1 MSGNSSRAGSPFHW
15 GPGLINVAVITL
27 IIFAASFLP
36 SDTSLSELR
45 KTGILKVC
53 APYDAPPLVT
63 SNPNQPG
70 YDIELLAEAASRLGL
85 RLSINRNPVIGAD
98 FNARNWG
105 ITRSQCELVAGGV
118 IDTPATRGFLHTVPT
133 DIETG
138 WVMIAIPGDMPA
150 LAAGRRV
157 GILPGASG
165 LDRTALSRVLRAENI
180 DIALMRTPAQLRES
194 ILNDTI
200 DFGITDRF
208 AAANIADGLKLIWL
222 THPDLPRYSLAIGGW
237 KGDSSLHRALRKQIG
252 DMRDDGTL
260 RAMRDHYALIEPE
273 SL

>member
-1 MSGNSSRAGSPFHW
+1 MNGKARLAGSPFRW
-15 GPGLINVAVITL
+15 GPGLINIAVITL

-36 SDTSLSELR
+36 SDTSLSQLR
-45 KTGILKVC
+45 KSGILKVC
-53 APYDAPPLVT
+53 APYDAAPLVT
-63 SNPNQPG
+63 SDPNQPG

-85 RLSINRNPVIGAD
+85 RLSINRNPAIGAD

-138 WVMIAIPGDMPA
+138 WVMIAKPGDMPA
-150 LAAGRRV
+150 LAGSRV

-165 LDRTALSRVLRAENI
+165 LDRTALSRVLRAENVDTSLI
-180 DIALMRTPAQLRES
+180 RAPAQLRES
-194 ILNDTI
+194 IENDTI

-208 AAANIADGLKLIWL
+208 SAARIADGLNIVWL

-237 KGDSSLHRALRKQIG
+237 KGDSSLHRALRKQFG

-260 RAMRDHYALIEPE
+260 RAIRDRYALGEPE
-273 SL
+273 SG